1 MCTTVIL
8 FRPGLPW
15 PLLFAANR
23 DEMASRPWSPP
34 GRHWPERPDVV
45 AGLDH
50 TAGGSWLGVND
61 HGLLAAVMNREGS
74 LGPSTGKRSRGEL
87 VLEALDHSDAASA
100 AQALAALN
108 PAAYRSFNLVVAD
121 PTDAYWIRNRAS
133 LDIELFP
140 LAPGLHMLS
149 SRELDDPTHPRIAA
163 YLERFAAAPVP
174 DPGCDE
180 WNGWGA
186 LMAERTYP
194 PELGPHAAMNI
205 RDVDGFGT
213 LSSSLIAL
221 PRFPGFGERVRW
233 LHAAGPPDE
242 TPYRPVEVLR

>member
-8 FRPGLPW
+8 FRPGHAW
-15 PLLFAANR
+15 PLLFAGNR
-23 DEMASRPWSPP
+23 DEMENRAWSSP

-74 LGPSTGKRSRGEL
+74 LGPSAGKRSRGEL

-100 AQALAALN
+100 ARALSALN
-108 PAAYRSFNLVVAD
+108 PAAYRSFNLFVAD
-121 PTDAYWIRNRAS
+121 PADAYWIRNQAPRGV
-133 LDIELFP
+133 ELFP

-149 SRELDDPTHPRIAA
+149 SRELDDPTHPRISA

-174 DPGCDE
+174 DPGRDE
-180 WNGWGA
+180 WMGWRT
-186 LMAERTYP
+186 LMADRVYP
-194 PELGPHAAMNI
+194 AELGPHAAMNI
-205 RDVDGFGT
+205 RDIDGFGT

-221 PRFPGFGERVRW
+221 PRYPGFGENIRW
-233 LHAAGPPDE
+233 LHAAGPPDV
-242 TPYRPVEVLR
+242 TPYRAVDLLR